1 MRHLVTIEFHD
12 VVSWL
17 VANIPATVTS
27 MLQNYTD
34 GAKMIAAHPHE
45 TICDSD
51 FVTNFEFHTHYYF
64 SLVYVSFLQAL
75 TSRQ

>member
-1 MRHLVTIEFHD
+1 MRHLVTIELHD

-27 MLQNYTD
+27 MLYDYAD

-45 TICDSD
+45 AFRNFD
-51 FVTNFEFHTHYYF
+51 FVTYFKFHTTIQ
-64 SLVYVSFLQAL
+64 L
-75 TSRQ
+75 